1 MKYALFFI
9 FCLSFSVSLA
19 QKGKVIIEGDERINN
34 LLNKQTKLNK
44 SKDGVSGYRI
54 QLKNT
59 SSQKD
64 ANALRARFNSAFPN
78 LKSYLNYDAPYY
90 KIRVGDYLTKMES
103 QKDLNEIRKAYSGA
117 YLVPCHIQINETIK
131 KEE

>member
-9 FCLSFSVSLA
+9 FCFSFSVNLA
-19 QKGKVIIEGDERINN
+19 QNGKVIIEADERINN
-34 LLNKQTKLNK
+34 LLDKQTKLNK

-117 YLVPCHIQINETIK
+117 YLVPCHIQVNEAIK

>member
-9 FCLSFSVSLA
+9 FCFSFSVSLA
-19 QKGKVIIEGDERINN
+19 QNGKVIIEADERINN
-34 LLNKQTKLNK
+34 LLDKQTKLNK

-64 ANALRARFNSAFPN
+64 ANALRERFNSAFPN

-117 YLVPCHIQINETIK
+117 YIVPCHIQVSEAIK

>member
-1 MKYALFFI
+1 MKYAITLI
-9 FCLSFSVSLA
+9 FLISFMAGHA
-19 QKGKVIIEGDERINN
+19 QNSKIIIEADKRINE
-34 LLNKQTKLNK
+34 LINKQTKINK

-64 ANALRARFNSAFPN
+64 ANALRSRFNSAFPN

-103 QKDLNEIRKAYSGA
+103 QNDLNEIRKAYSGA
-117 YLVPCHIQINETIK
+117 YIVPCHIQVSGAIK

>member
-1 MKYALFFI
+1 MKYAVIFI
-9 FCLSFSVSLA
+9 FCFSFSVSLA
-19 QKGKVIIEGDERINN
+19 QNGKVIIEADERINN
-34 LLNKQTKLNK
+34 LLDKQTKLNK
-44 SKDGVSGYRI
+44 LKDGVSGYRI

-59 SSQKD
+59 SSQKN
-64 ANALRARFNSAFPN
+64 ANALRARFNSAFPD

-103 QKDLNEIRKAYSGA
+103 QKDLKEIRKAYGGA
-117 YLVPCHIQINETIK
+117 YLVPCHIQVSEAIK

>member
-9 FCLSFSVSLA
+9 FCLSFSISLA

-78 LKSYLNYDAPYY
+78 LKSYLNYDTPYY

>member
-9 FCLSFSVSLA
+9 FCLSFSISLA